1 MTSRMNIGLFS
12 STIDGSLDGVVADAA
27 RAERDGFASYWVPQI
42 FGPDRSEEH
51 TSELQ
56 SH

>member
-27 RAERDGFASYWVPQI
+27 QAERDGFASYWVPQI
-42 FGPDRSEEH
+42 FGPDALSTLTVVGR
-51 TSELQ
+51 
-56 SH
+56 